1 MIAIGE
7 QKSSGS
13 LTTNGK
19 KHPILYDFTI
29 QMGLSGNKVP
39 HELSSLFLWPW
50 AIWIHLGSFFPIF
63 RHTQMLIK
71 HREFPTKGLW
81 FHSEKR
87 QVS

>member
-7 QKSSGS
+7 QKPSGS

-29 QMGLSGNKVP
+29 QMGLSGNKVA